1 MRRIFDLRCLPVFLA
16 CICSLVYPACAPG
29 QSLDRSS
36 AVVPHVEERVELLS
50 IVFRLAGNP
59 EYNMST
65 LPAYSADIDR
75 FFAPYKDHPAVRMA
89 QILRNKKG
97 VSFDAVMAMAISLS
111 PLPELKPLVAFTP
124 EVPEKRWGV
133 ADAEKFLPQLRDFYR
148 DSKFAEFYAAHQT
161 MYRLAETRFAT
172 TLGSVDFNWYPRFY
186 GKAPDLTYHLILGMN
201 NGGGNYGPRL
211 VHPDGSVE
219 LFSIIGCWTHDDAG
233 NPTYPPDQGYLS
245 TIIHEFNH
253 SFVNP
258 AVAAHW
264 SDFSGVEKVYA
275 TVADPMKRLA
285 YGEAKTMVDESLVRA
300 AVIVYFQ
307 DAGEDSR
314 KNLKRIREEQ
324 RNGFFWMDTLVDM
337 LKQYK
342 AQRAQY
348 PTFSSYIP
356 QVALFYRN
364 LAPREAAEP
373 AAFSAKSAHVVS
385 MAPFAN
391 HSQDVDASVQT
402 IEVVVDKPLDPSA
415 GTSIN
420 YGPGGS
426 EHFAI
431 KGEAR
436 FADGGLRI
444 LLPVQLKPGQTY
456 SFVLTPYAFATPDG
470 YPLESYTVEF
480 KTK

>member
-1 MRRIFDLRCLPVFLA
+1 MA
-16 CICSLVYPACAPG
+16 G
-29 QSLDRSS
+29 QSPDRKP
-36 AVVPHVEERVELLS
+36 AVVPHVDERVELFS

-59 EYNMST
+59 EYNKNT
-65 LPAYSADIDR
+65 LPSYSADIDR
-75 FFAPYKDHPAVRMA
+75 YFAPYKDHPAIRMA
-89 QILRNKKG
+89 RALTRKNG
-97 VSFDAVMAMAISLS
+97 VSFDAVMSMAISLS
-111 PLPELKPLVAFTP
+111 PPPELKPLVAFTP
-124 EVPEKRWGV
+124 EVPDKRWGV
-133 ADAEKFLPQLRDFYR
+133 ADADKFLPLLRDFYR
-148 DSKFAEFYAAHQT
+148 DSKFAEFYAAHRP

-172 TLGSVDFNWYPRFY
+172 TLDSVDFGWYPRFY
-186 GKAPDLTYHLILGMN
+186 GKAPELTYHLILGMN

-211 VHPDGSVE
+211 VRPDGSTE

-258 AVAAHW
+258 AVDEHW
-264 SDFSGVEKVYA
+264 SAFSGAEQVHTA
-275 TVADPMKRLA
+275 VADKMRRMD
-285 YGEAKTMVDESLVRA
+285 YGSAETMVYESLVRA

-307 DAGEDSR
+307 DAGEDSHL
-314 KNLKRIREEQ
+314 NLKRIREEQ
-324 RNGFFWMDTLVDM
+324 RNGFFWMDELVEL

-348 PTFSSYIP
+348 PTFSSYMP

-364 LAPREAAEP
+364 LAPRAA
-373 AAFSAKSAHVVS
+373 AKSAHVVS
-385 MAPFAN
+385 MEPFAN
-391 HSQDVDASVQT
+391 HSQNVDASVQM
-402 IEVVVDKPLDPSA
+402 IEIVVDKPLDPGA
-415 GTSIN
+415 GYSIN

-431 KGEAR
+431 AGKPT
-436 FADGGLRI
+436 FNDSGLHI
-444 LLPVQLKPGQTY
+444 LLPVQLKSNQTY
-456 SFVLTPYAFATPDG
+456 SFVLTPALYTTRDG